1 MSATAQQLFELKC
14 IAKCTKVRLS
24 AVSQAQERQLIA
36 LVLSSGDLVLY
47 HTLKEHE
54 EPQVRWIPWF
64 EEAAKEVQCLTF
76 DPLSGAWLLLACF
89 DGSLQIVPIF
99 SLFGQRTPP
108 EAALNNWSRD
118 DVTSVHYGNAANLP
132 ATELCPT
139 AVTWWVRQS
148 PDVDRTTRDIAI
160 VGTKSGHVIFVSLLS
175 ATVMG
180 STTFDGAITSL
191 SVCRSD
197 DSLSEE
203 TTIILLVTG
212 LNQQQ
217 WKVILEHRETGNY
230 WPFLAD
236 SKLNDSSISSG
247 SYEPDEHSRL
257 SFPSFPSAR
266 TRLQGLKQLSVEKL
280 TSLRQKITDTRS
292 RGLAGGSSLKRK
304 NSSSSE
310 DSLSRFR
317 LPVEGG
323 ADGSVPN
330 SPRVLSMA
338 NIQLTAQHLHKRTFL
353 TSYYSPVNI
362 VTVFCTSVDMN
373 PVSVH
378 KLCVPCGSLLL
389 CDHLFYVKS
398 ADGKKLSII
407 STRLSECHANS
418 EKHLFNSDAPLES
431 MLQEFV
437 MDHDEY
443 IMNLHRIP
451 AIPST
456 ANEKL
461 MDGRK
466 SHRNKKGKSGCSHME
481 VNCKDLCAV
490 VTNLA
495 VYIVKLRAVHEEV
508 LACVKDVGRMEEGER
523 LARIFGLDLQKL
535 LELAADQQLDA
546 GMLESGISLYT
557 LSKCRPLKSVLRLA
571 AAGYTVHML
580 QHILALLK
588 AVELSPSEQL
598 HLSNLC
604 LLSYTEQILR
614 SKAPER
620 NNLTN
625 SFKEFLSENSQYDEA
640 LAVNIIAQSGL
651 CRILT
656 HLSNNRGVHTL
667 VADILARLLTHFND
681 QAHRIDLELAD
692 GFWECLSDSLLWESY
707 IVHADVARAHI
718 DFVKHKLPLLTETVL
733 ERLAFAYDPSRP
745 ALRPVIHRYILEIAS
760 SSESKLNGMTTI
772 DLVQSPDSIFP
783 FSDWLTLYLMTCV
796 YLAHARTLT
805 LTNVDLL
812 SLSPDHNLSLSDCS
826 KPHFPHSPTVP
837 HPLPVL
843 ETPFVKPPILNAGF
857 THAGLIRNK
866 QLIMWGQ
873 TANGCLGSGPNL
885 NKASNPSV
893 VGLFPQL
900 SLSVIGVACGRFHT
914 LALTENGV
922 YSWGSSKYGQLG
934 VGKVMQSSQPRLV
947 ETLANRRVVTVEC
960 GQYHSMA
967 LTDDGKLYTWGW
979 GVHGQLGHGSVEDCH
994 YPTLVQNLSNQMCV
1008 SCSGGH
1014 AHTLALM
1021 ASGRVWAFGSSVFG
1035 QLGTGNN
1042 VKSSRPVQVYGLPEN
1057 IVMIS
1062 TAYFHNLG
1070 LAASNRLYTWGSSPQ
1085 VLRLQAQA
1093 QKRARA
1099 RAHALQQMQQDSGA
1113 DGEAATPTPPTTL
1126 NLATP
1131 TGQSEEAA
1139 GEDADAKASRP
1150 HFKMAP
1156 TSRFVTMNSE
1166 MVVSPSTEMKAL
1178 PTGRDMPSSASFTI
1192 ENGPASNPVVGL
1204 DDALAHL
1211 SPTLVDTSHVEGR
1224 ITMISCGCHH
1234 SALLTDNG
1242 RVHTWGRNLDGQLG
1256 NGVRTKEALH
1266 PTQINI
1272 GNCGC
1277 HHSALLTDNGRVHTW
1292 GRNLDGQLGNGV
1304 RTKEA
1309 LHPTQINIG
1318 DPVEADVQY
1327 VVCGGE
1333 FTLCME
1339 SNGRVRAWGS
1349 NVNGQLGRAPI
1360 EDSTKT
1366 GMVLLKT
1373 SKRIIK
1379 LPHGSLNTADSP
1391 KEITGLPPY
1400 ELYDSGESSVKMYQ
1414 NGVKPLADMESPPHG
1429 LRTLHYA
1436 LHQYRGYYNSTEILN
1451 KCLELEDWCTASKL
1465 FALDGHVDRAL
1476 RYRLKAVAAA
1486 AAVND
1491 STVSTPVN
1499 KTSTDTT
1506 SNVEDDD
1513 VTVTVTTTTDATEG
1527 SEDTET
1533 SSSSPTSAT
1542 VTTRKVV
1549 MLGGEQVVMRI
1560 HEPRQCRTCH
1570 HVILPTIDDS
1580 TTDDTTDD
1588 SEIHT
1593 FAVQGGTEEMSSCSQ
1608 DSDTAKT
1615 SDTPSLSDDVFE
1627 SGSETPLSDTHTT
1640 STTNQTFSCCQE
1652 GIRACTHRRRQSSLV
1667 QQSSYESTAT
1677 LNDEKLPDDKI
1688 MSDAKMPDD
1697 KSSVASS
1704 GSVGGDFSSAE
1715 KAYRASIDNYVS
1727 VVASYLKEYAD
1738 SPVPVI
1744 RDILYQTLDFW
1755 IEQSLPVSTLEN
1767 FLKEHW
1773 GLVHYPLGVLLFGS
1787 QPYERSSDAEK
1798 ILCRLSIDFTLLLCN
1813 SMVDHVSDK
1822 RKPCPEMIDMLAGLS
1837 WNGAMDTDCNTDT
1850 DTDTDARLNR
1860 VLDNLCNPQEVQPF
1874 IDISFPVSDSCS
1886 GEVIA
1891 FSCGHRYEGAGA
1903 LNKATLGAANSL
1915 HSLPATAHALQ
1926 HLYQQPQMIRHFAC
1940 PTCILGCIEAEIR

>member
-1 MSATAQQLFELKC
+1 MSATAPQLFELNC
-14 IAKCTKVRLS
+14 IAKCTKIRLS
-24 AVSQAQERQLIA
+24 AVSQALERQLIA

-47 HTLKEHE
+47 HILKELE
-54 EPQVRWIPWF
+54 EPQVRWIPWY
-64 EEAAKEVQCLTF
+64 EEASKEVQCLTF
-76 DPLSGAWLLLACF
+76 DPLSGAWLLLACY

-118 DVTSVHYGNAANLP
+118 DVTSVHYGNAANVP
-132 ATELCPT
+132 ASELCPT
-139 AVTWWVRQS
+139 AVTWWVRQA
-148 PDVDRTTRDIAI
+148 PDVDRSTRDIAI
-160 VGTKSGHVIFVSLLS
+160 VGTKAGHVIFVSLLS
-175 ATVMG
+175 GAVMG
-180 STTFDGAITSL
+180 STTFDGAVTSL
-191 SVCRSD
+191 NVCRSD

-212 LNQQQ
+212 PNQQQ
-217 WKVILEHRETGNY
+217 WKVILEHRESGNY
-230 WPFLAD
+230 WPFMAD
-236 SKLNDSSISSG
+236 TKLNDSSISSG
-247 SYEPDEHSRL
+247 SYEADELHSRL

-317 LPVEGG
+317 LPSDDSS
-323 ADGSVPN
+323 APS

-362 VTVFCTSVDMN
+362 VTVYCTSVDMN

-378 KLCVPCGSLLL
+378 KLCVPCGTLLL

-398 ADGKKLSII
+398 ADGKKLTII

-437 MDHDEY
+437 MDNDEY
-443 IMNLHRIP
+443 IVKLHRIP
-451 AIPST
+451 AIPAT
-456 ANEKL
+456 ANDKT
-461 MDGRK
+461 MDSRK

-481 VNCKDLCAV
+481 VNCKDMCAV

-614 SKAPER
+614 SKSPER

-656 HLSNNRGVHTL
+656 HLSNNRGLHTL
-667 VADILARLLTHFND
+667 VADIVARLLTHFND

-692 GFWECLSDSLLWESY
+692 GFWECLSESLLCESY
-707 IVHADVARAHI
+707 LVNADVARTHI
-718 DFVKHKLPLLTETVL
+718 DFVKHKLPLLTETIL
-733 ERLAFAYDPSRP
+733 ERLAFGYDPSRP
-745 ALRPVIHRYILEIAS
+745 ALRPVIHKYVKEISS

-772 DLVQSPDSIFP
+772 DIVQSPGSLFP
-783 FSDWLTLYLMTCV
+783 FTDWLTLYLLTCI
-796 YLAHARTLT
+796 YLAHARA
-805 LTNVDLL
+805 LTNLDLL
-812 SLSPDHNLSLSDCS
+812 SPAADYDAAAADSKLLLSFS
-826 KPHFPHSPTVP
+826 HSPTVP
-837 HPLPVL
+837 RPLPVF

-866 QLIMWGQ
+866 QLLMWGQ
-873 TANGCLGSGPNL
+873 TASGCLGSGPNL
-885 NKASNPSV
+885 NKTANPSV

-934 VGKVMQSSQPRLV
+934 VGKVMQSSQPRLI
-947 ETLANRRVVTVEC
+947 ESLAHSRVVTVEC

-979 GVHGQLGHGSVEDCH
+979 GVHGQLGHGSVEDHH
-994 YPTLVQNLSNQMCV
+994 YPTLVQNLSNEMCV

-1014 AHTLALM
+1014 AHTLALT
-1021 ASGRVWAFGSSVFG
+1021 AEGRVWAFGSSVFG

-1042 VKSSRPVQVYGLPEN
+1042 VKSSRPVQVYGLPEK

-1062 TAYFHNLG
+1062 TAYFHNVT
-1070 LAASNRLYTWGSSPQ
+1070 ASNRLYTWGSSPH

-1099 RAHALQQMQQDSGA
+1099 RAQAMQQQQQEEGGGEGGEQLPVVGGGA
-1113 DGEAATPTPPTTL
+1113 APPTTL
-1126 NLATP
+1126 NLSGGGEQGKA
-1131 TGQSEEAA
+1131 EESG
-1139 GEDADAKASRP
+1139 GEEGDGKMTRP

-1178 PTGRDMPSSASFTI
+1178 PTGRDMPSSTPFTI
-1192 ENGPASNPVVGL
+1192 ENGPVSNPVVGL

-1256 NGVRTKEALH
+1256 NGA
-1266 PTQINI
+1266 
-1272 GNCGC
+1272 
-1277 HHSALLTDNGRVHTW
+1277 
-1292 GRNLDGQLGNGV
+1292 

-1318 DPVEADVQY
+1318 DPVEADLQY

-1333 FTLCME
+1333 FTLGME
-1339 SNGRVRAWGS
+1339 SNGKVWAWGS
-1349 NVNGQLGRAPI
+1349 NINGQLGRAPI

-1400 ELYDSGESSVKMYQ
+1400 ELYDSGESTVKMYL
-1414 NGVKPLADMESPPHG
+1414 NGATPLADIESPSHG

-1436 LHQYRGYYNSTEILN
+1436 LHQYRGYYDTTEILN
-1451 KCLELEDWCTASKL
+1451 KCLELEDWCTASQL
-1465 FALDGHVDRAL
+1465 FALDGRVDRAL

-1486 AAVND
+1486 AAAGD
-1491 STVSTPVN
+1491 SAVSTPVN
-1499 KTSTDTT
+1499 KTSTETT

-1513 VTVTVTTTTDATEG
+1513 GTVTVTTTDATEG
-1527 SEDTET
+1527 SEDTETTT

-1549 MLGGEQVVMRI
+1549 VDGVGVGGRLVMRI
-1560 HEPRQCRTCH
+1560 HEPRQCLNCNQ
-1570 HVILPTIDDS
+1570 VIVPSIDDPS
-1580 TTDDTTDD
+1580 TTEEVTTSTDEEAT
-1588 SEIHT
+1588 SSSSPSAEQQPMHA
-1593 FAVQGGTEEMSSCSQ
+1593 FAVQGGQEEMSSCEQ
-1608 DSDTAKT
+1608 DTDTAKT

-1627 SGSETPLSDTHTT
+1627 SGSETPLSEMNNST
-1640 STTNQTFSCCQE
+1640 STTNHSFSCCQE
-1652 GIRACTHRRRQSSLV
+1652 GGMRACTQNAGARRLSALV

-1677 LNDEKLPDDKI
+1677 LPDDKL
-1688 MSDAKMPDD
+1688 SDD
-1697 KSSVASS
+1697 KLSLASS
-1704 GSVGGDFSSAE
+1704 AGGGGDVSAE
-1715 KAYRASIDNYVS
+1715 KAYTAAVDSYTR
-1727 VVASYLKEYAD
+1727 VVASYLKQYAD
-1738 SPVPVI
+1738 RPVPVV
-1744 RDILYQTLDFW
+1744 RDILYQALDFW

-1773 GLVHYPLGVLLFGS
+1773 ELVHYPLGVLLFGNE
-1787 QPYERSSDAEK
+1787 PHERSSDAEK
-1798 ILCRLSIDFTLLLCN
+1798 ILCRLSTDFSLLLCS

-1822 RKPCPEMIDMLAGLS
+1822 KKPCPEMVDMLAGLS
-1837 WNGAMDTDCNTDT
+1837 WNGAMDTDCSSGTTDA
-1850 DTDTDARLNR
+1850 DARLNR
-1860 VLDNLCNPQEVQPF
+1860 VLDDLCNPRQLQPF
-1874 IDISFPVSDSCS
+1874 IDISFPGSDEHGGLSS

-1891 FSCGHRYEGAGA
+1891 FSCGHHYDGAGA
-1903 LNKATLGAANSL
+1903 LNKAALGAAHSL
-1915 HSLPATAHALQ
+1915 HSLPATAHALTRMF
-1926 HLYQQPQMIRHFAC
+1926 QQPQLVRHFAC
-1940 PTCILGCIEAEIR
+1940 PTCILGCVEAEMR